1 MVYLSLYCPLSKS
14 NLENSASI
22 LTTPC
27 SIQIQHSHFRGRHYQ
42 VKKLRPKI
50 RTLRLKPFEE
60 KSQKLHEGANKLT
73 LSWEALK
80 AAKHFAFW
88 WVHLT
93 FDAFAVLTRFVPFKN
108 RVTSYQSSNICRPLM
123 SGNTLWLTLSPVP
136 LQPRGWI
143 WPPSLHFRQHVSR
156 SHQHPR
162 QQRYESRVSPH
173 LSLE

>member
-1 MVYLSLYCPLSKS
+1 MVYLFRNCPLSKS
-14 NLENSASI
+14 NLENSASL

-80 AAKHFAFW
+80 AAKYFAFW

-93 FDAFAVLTRFVPFKN
+93 FDDFAVWHVLFPLKILPHLNNPPIFVGRWCLEILPDRPYLSSRCSREVESDL
-108 RVTSYQSSNICRPLM
+108 RVCISVNM
-123 SGNTLWLTLSPVP
+123 SAAVINTLANNAMN
-136 LQPRGWI
+136 Q
-143 WPPSLHFRQHVSR
+143 
-156 SHQHPR
+156 
-162 QQRYESRVSPH
+162 E
-173 LSLE
+173 